1 MAHHYRPIPT
11 PLCHSR
17 NSTRKPFV
25 LILQFFCKSKMH
37 LNRKLG
43 DGEALQDA
51 GAGRGW
57 ERREKRESKMRK
69 LLRAGRRLQIAG
81 RKSKFPPKVPIVIQ
95 DDSLPTGPFPQIRI
109 LKRST
114 SSAVF
119 RSPNSTSRPA
129 LPSSPQHS
137 GRRSTFRFVS
147 RSWAVPAPTSSKRNP
162 SSTGQPG
169 SPNLKIAGSPTM

>member
-1 MAHHYRPIPT
+1 
-11 PLCHSR
+11 
-17 NSTRKPFV
+17 
-25 LILQFFCKSKMH
+25 MH

-129 LPSSPQHS
+129 LPSSCKQILGSASTDKQQEKPILNRPTRISQPENSRQPNNVIRQPS
-137 GRRSTFRFVS
+137 GPDGSQGFKQRR
-147 RSWAVPAPTSSKRNP
+147 
-162 SSTGQPG
+162 
-169 SPNLKIAGSPTM
+169 